1 MTKDEKDILEQ
12 WLQKASNDLIAA
24 KILIG
29 ASPIILDIACFHCQ
43 QSIEK
48 YLKTFLIYHNHEFEY
63 THNLDY
69 LSNECAE
76 FDNDFKDLDMK
87 NINIY
92 AVRARYPHDFFAPE
106 LSEVKDYYQ
115 IALTVKALVLKKINL
130 NE

>member
-1 MTKDEKDILEQ
+1 M
-12 WLQKASNDLIAA
+12 IAA
-24 KILIG
+24 KILIE